1 MKKVLLFTVLVL
13 NFIVAYAAAPTIQ
26 ASGINFPE
34 VGCNAF
40 EIDFT
45 KGNGTGR
52 IVAIYPGVITTPSG
66 AYTANQIYSS
76 GAAIGGGRVVYN
88 GTGNSVIAVGLAA
101 NTTYTV
107 VVYEYNAG
115 NAYLTTTTNSVTV
128 TTDATC
134 TECPL
139 MTGAIINSCNVD
151 NTNSGTCPSGCG
163 EGDAEIL
170 FFTSG
175 SYGFVLKS
183 STNGAPTNNGSIPFM
198 NYFSSGS
205 NNIADAES
213 FVSNASMTT
222 TLNGFTGCTSAF
234 IDASTTGVPPWS
246 TVMMVSSTFC
256 PTNYTLTSI
265 CSSFSPIYVI
275 YVDPSVST
283 WAGQNNNPCSTGNFS
298 NGAGALRYFNI
309 DFSKISTYD
318 GGASSAS
325 CNNFYSYNWS
335 SSNDGDGIYFTGNS
349 AGTTSATATA
359 AAGKSTGACNLPI
372 VLPVQ
377 LLNFEAVKSIE
388 KNIDINWITL
398 SEANNDYFEVEYS
411 LDAVNFTSYTKVKGA
426 GNSHS
431 KKNYNCVF
439 TESTGNY
446 NIYFRLKQVDFN
458 GNYKYSNAITIS
470 NATLDKTDL
479 LAYNNTVS
487 NKIVS
492 RFHLEYPQE
501 VNISLFNMTG
511 AQIEET
517 GSLWFTEG
525 DNEIMLNAPRE
536 AGLYL
541 LIFETADGLNIHKKV
556 IVH

>member
-1 MKKVLLFTVLVL
+1 MKKVLLFTVLVF
-13 NFIVAYAAAPTIQ
+13 NFFITNAAAPTVQ
-26 ASGINFPE
+26 ASGITFPE

-40 EIDFT
+40 EINWT
-45 KGNGTGR
+45 KGNGANR
-52 IVAIYPGVITTPSG
+52 IVAVYPGAITAPSV

-76 GAAIGGGRVVYN
+76 GAAIGGGKVVYN
-88 GTGNSVIAVGLAA
+88 GTGTSVIVVGLAA

-115 NAYLTTTTNSVTV
+115 PAYLTTTTNSVTV

-134 TECPL
+134 TDCPL

-151 NTNSGTCPSGCG
+151 NTTSGTCPGGCG

-175 SYGFVLKS
+175 SYGFVLRN

-198 NYFSSGS
+198 NYFSAGS

-213 FVSNASMTT
+213 FLTNAAMTT
-222 TLNGFTGCTSAF
+222 TLNGFAGCSSAF

-246 TVMMVSSTFC
+246 TVMMVSNTFC
-256 PTNYTLTSI
+256 PTNYTLTAL

-298 NGAGALRYFNI
+298 NGAGAIRYFNI

-325 CNNFYSYNWS
+325 CNYFYSYNWS
-335 SSNDGDGIYFTGNS
+335 SSNDGDGISFSGTT
-349 AGTTSATATA
+349 AGTTSATATPA
-359 AAGKSTGACNLPI
+359 SATKTTGACDLPV

-377 LLNFEAVKSIE
+377 LLNFTAVKSIE
-388 KNIDINWITL
+388 KNIDINWTTL
-398 SEANNDYFEVEYS
+398 SEANNDYFDVEYS
-411 LDAVNFTSYTKVKGA
+411 LDAINFVSYTKVKGA

-431 KKNYNCVF
+431 KKSYNCIF
-439 TESTGNY
+439 SESTGNY

-458 GNYKYSNAITIS
+458 GNYKYTNAITINNTQLS
-470 NATLDKTDL
+470 KTDVVVY
-479 LAYNNTVS
+479 YNAEND
-487 NKIVS
+487 KMIS
-492 RFHLEYPQE
+492 RFYLDYTKQ
-501 VNISLFNMTG
+501 VSISLYNIAG
-511 AQIEET
+511 AKIQE
-517 GSLWFTEG
+517 S
-525 DNEIMLNAPRE
+525 N
-536 AGLYL
+536 Y
-541 LIFETADGLNIHKKV
+541 
-556 IVH
+556 